1 MGAPSLTRFTLAPI
15 PLSKSR
21 GEQRGEGRPTMST
34 APARVPFWR
43 DVRVLRLGAQALF
56 VVVLVLIANWF
67 YTNLQINLE
76 RTGIRFGFDFLSTTA
91 GFGIS
96 EGLPFEPTDSYGYA
110 FWVGVVNT
118 LRVIGIGIIL
128 ATIVG
133 LIAGVA
139 RLSSNWLVRQIASV
153 YVETIRN
160 TPLVVQLFFW
170 YTAVF
175 LKLPSVDESI
185 ELPGPIYLSQRGL
198 ALPKPY
204 ATESFPLWGY
214 VLAAG
219 LLVAGAVYI
228 GRRISLARA
237 QRPGFPAL
245 WAGGVFALFAL
256 GGWLVLPRAPIAWE
270 IPILGTFN
278 FEGGWQLSP
287 EFAALLAGLV
297 VYTGAF
303 IAEVVRGGILAVPK
317 GQTEAARALGLRPL
331 LVLRLVVLPQALRVI
346 VPPLTSQYL
355 NLAKN
360 SSLAVAVGYPDLFN
374 VANTIINQSGRA
386 IEMIFLIMAS
396 YLTMSLLTS
405 AFMNWYNRR
414 VRLIER

>member
-1 MGAPSLTRFTLAPI
+1 MPLTLPPSL
-15 PLSKSR
+15 PL
-21 GEQRGEGRPTMST
+21 EGEGLGVRGMTTPMST
-34 APARVPFWR
+34 APTRFWR
-43 DVRVLRLGAQALF
+43 DVRVLRVGAQLLF
-56 VVVLVLIANWF
+56 VLVIALIANWF

-76 RTGIRFGFDFLSTTA
+76 RTGIRFGFDFLWTTA

-96 EGLPFEPTDSYGYA
+96 EGLPFEPTDSYGRA

-118 LRVIGIGIIL
+118 LRVIGIGIL
-128 ATIVG
+128 FATLLG
-133 LIAGVA
+133 LVAGIA
-139 RLSSNWLVRQIASV
+139 RLSSNWLVRQLASV
-153 YVETIRN
+153 YIETIRN

-170 YTAVF
+170 YTAIF
-175 LKLPSVDESI
+175 LKLPRVDESI

-204 ATESFPLWGY
+204 PSESFPLWGY
-214 VLAAG
+214 VLLASVVAA
-219 LLVAGAVYI
+219 LAVYI
-228 GRRISLARA
+228 GRRIYLERA
-237 QRPGFPAL
+237 QRPGLPGL
-245 WAGGVFALFAL
+245 WAAGVFVCGAL
-256 GGWLVLPRAPIAWE
+256 GGWLMLPQAPIAWE
-270 IPILGTFN
+270 MPTLGRFN
-278 FEGGWQLSP
+278 FEGGWQFSP

-303 IAEVVRGGILAVPK
+303 IAEIVRGGILAVPK
-317 GQTEAARALGLRPL
+317 GQTEAARALGLRPIH
-331 LVLRLVVLPQALRVI
+331 VLRLVILPQALRVI

-360 SSLAVAVGYPDLFN
+360 SSLAVAIGYPDLFN

-386 IEMIFLIMAS
+386 IEMVFLIMAS

-414 VRLIER
+414 VKLIER

>member
-1 MGAPSLTRFTLAPI
+1 
-15 PLSKSR
+15 
-21 GEQRGEGRPTMST
+21 MST
-34 APARVPFWR
+34 FPARIPFWR
-43 DVRVLRLGAQALF
+43 DVRVLRVGAQLLF
-56 VVVLVLIANWF
+56 VFAIALVANWF

-76 RTGIRFGFDFLSTTA
+76 RTGIRFGFDFLWSTA

-118 LRVIGIGIIL
+118 LRVIGIGILL
-128 ATIVG
+128 ATLLG
-133 LIAGVA
+133 LVAGIA
-139 RLSSNWLVRQIASV
+139 RLSSNWLVRQIATV

-170 YTAVF
+170 YTAIF
-175 LKLPSVDESI
+175 LKLPRVDESI
-185 ELPGPIYLSQRGL
+185 KLPGPIYLSQRGL
-198 ALPKPY
+198 ALPRPY
-204 ATESFPLWGY
+204 PTESFALWGY
-214 VLAAG
+214 VLGAG
-219 LLVAGAVYI
+219 LLVALLVYI
-228 GRRISLARA
+228 GRRLYLARA

-245 WAGGVFALFAL
+245 WAAGALALIAL
-256 GGWLVLPRAPIAWE
+256 GGWVLLPRAPVAWE
-270 IPILGTFN
+270 MPTLGTFN
-278 FEGGWQLSP
+278 FEGGWQISP

-303 IAEVVRGGILAVPK
+303 IAEIVRGGILAVPK
-317 GQTEAARALGLRPL
+317 GQTEAARALGLRPIY
-331 LVLRLVVLPQALRVI
+331 VLRLVVIPQALRVI

-360 SSLAVAVGYPDLFN
+360 SSLAVAIGYPDLFN

-386 IEMIFLIMAS
+386 LEMVFLIMIS

-414 VRLIER
+414 VKLIER

>member
-1 MGAPSLTRFTLAPI
+1 MTS
-15 PLSKSR
+15 
-21 GEQRGEGRPTMST
+21 
-34 APARVPFWR
+34 ARTPFWR
-43 DVRVLRLGAQALF
+43 DIRVLRWGAQGLF
-56 VVVLVLIANWF
+56 ILVLVFIANWF
-67 YTNLQINLE
+67 YTNLQINLA
-76 RTGIRFGFDFLSTTA
+76 RTGIRFGFDFLWTTA

-96 EGLPFEPTDSYGYA
+96 EGLPFEPTDSYGRA

-118 LRVIGIGIIL
+118 LRVIGIGILL
-128 ATIVG
+128 ATILG
-133 LIAGVA
+133 MGAGVA
-139 RLSSNWLVRQIASV
+139 RLSSNWLVRQIANF
-153 YVETIRN
+153 YIETIRN

-170 YTAVF
+170 YTAIF
-175 LKLPSVDESI
+175 LKLPQVDESI

-204 ATESFPLWGY
+204 ATESFPLWGSA
-214 VLAAG
+214 LAAS
-219 LLVAGAVYI
+219 LLVALAVYI
-228 GRRISLARA
+228 GRRIYLARA

-245 WAGGVFALFAL
+245 WASGVFVLCAL

-287 EFAALLAGLV
+287 EFAALLVGLV

-303 IAEVVRGGILAVPK
+303 IAEIVRGGILAVPK
-317 GQTEAARALGLRPL
+317 GQTEAARALGLRPIH
-331 LVLRLVVLPQALRVI
+331 VLRLVVLPQALRVI

-386 IEMIFLIMAS
+386 IEIVFLIMAS

>member
-1 MGAPSLTRFTLAPI
+1 MG
-15 PLSKSR
+15 
-21 GEQRGEGRPTMST
+21 T
-34 APARVPFWR
+34 APARTPFWR
-43 DVRVLRLGAQALF
+43 DVRVLRVGAQLLF
-56 VVVLVLIANWF
+56 VLVIAIIANWF

-76 RTGIRFGFDFLSTTA
+76 RTGIRFGFDFLWTTA

-96 EGLPFEPTDSYGYA
+96 EGLPFEPTDSYGRA

-128 ATIVG
+128 ATLLG
-133 LIAGVA
+133 LLAGIA

-153 YVETIRN
+153 YIETIRN

-170 YTAVF
+170 YTAIF
-175 LKLPSVDESI
+175 LKLPRVDESI

-204 ATESFPLWGY
+204 PSESFPLWSY
-214 VLAAG
+214 VLAAS
-219 LLVAGAVYI
+219 LVAALIVYI
-228 GRRISLARA
+228 GQRIYLARA
-237 QRPGFPAL
+237 QRPGFAGL
-245 WAGGVFALFAL
+245 WAAGVFVLIAF
-256 GGWLVLPRAPIAWE
+256 GSWLVLPRAPIAWE
-270 IPILGTFN
+270 MPTLGRFN

-303 IAEVVRGGILAVPK
+303 IAEIVRAGILAVPK
-317 GQTEAARALGLRPL
+317 GQTEAARALGLRPIY
-331 LVLRLVVLPQALRVI
+331 VLRLVVIPQALRVI

-360 SSLAVAVGYPDLFN
+360 SSLAVAIGYPDLFN

-386 IEMIFLIMAS
+386 LEMVFLIMAS

-414 VRLIER
+414 VKLIER

>member
-1 MGAPSLTRFTLAPI
+1 
-15 PLSKSR
+15 
-21 GEQRGEGRPTMST
+21 MST
-34 APARVPFWR
+34 VPARMLFWR
-43 DVRVLRLGAQALF
+43 DVRVLRVGAQALF
-56 VVVLVLIANWF
+56 VLAIVFIANWF

-76 RTGIRFGFDFLSTTA
+76 RTGIRVGFDFLWTTA

-118 LRVIGIGIIL
+118 LRVIGIGILL
-128 ATIVG
+128 ATALG
-133 LIAGVA
+133 LVAGIA
-139 RLSSNWLVRQIASV
+139 RLSSNWLVRQIATV
-153 YVETIRN
+153 YIETIRN

-170 YTAVF
+170 YTAIF
-175 LKLPSVDESI
+175 LKLPSVDKSI
-185 ELPGPIYLSQRGL
+185 VLPGPIYLSQRGL

-204 ATESFPLWGY
+204 ATEAFSVWVYVLGGG
-214 VLAAG
+214 VLAA
-219 LLVAGAVYI
+219 LAVYI
-228 GRRISLARA
+228 GRRVYLARV

-245 WAGGVFALFAL
+245 WAAGVFVLSAV
-256 GGWLVLPRAPIAWE
+256 GGWLLLPHAPIAWE
-270 IPILGTFN
+270 MPTLGRFN

-303 IAEVVRGGILAVPK
+303 IAEIVRGGILAVPK

-331 LVLRLVVLPQALRVI
+331 HVLRLVVIPQALRVI

-386 IEMIFLIMAS
+386 IEMVLLIMAS
-396 YLTMSLLTS
+396 YLTMSLVTS

-414 VRLIER
+414 VKLVER

>member
-1 MGAPSLTRFTLAPI
+1 
-15 PLSKSR
+15 
-21 GEQRGEGRPTMST
+21 MST
-34 APARVPFWR
+34 ASARIPFWR
-43 DVRVLRLGAQALF
+43 DVRVLRVSAQLLF
-56 VVVLVLIANWF
+56 VLVIVLIANWF

-76 RTGIRFGFDFLSTTA
+76 RTGIRFGFDFLWTTA
-91 GFGIS
+91 GFDIS
-96 EGLPFEPTDSYGYA
+96 EGIPFEPTDSYGYA

-118 LRVIGIGIIL
+118 LRVIGIGIVL
-128 ATIVG
+128 ATLVG
-133 LIAGVA
+133 LVAGIA
-139 RLSSNWLVRQIASV
+139 RLSSNWLVRQIAAV
-153 YVETIRN
+153 YIETIRN

-170 YTAVF
+170 YTAVL
-175 LKLPSVDESI
+175 LKLPRVDESI

-198 ALPKPY
+198 ALPRPY
-204 ATESFPLWGY
+204 ATESFPWWGV
-214 VLAAG
+214 VLAVG
-219 LLVAGAVYI
+219 LLAALAVYI

-245 WAGGVFALFAL
+245 WAGGVFVLCAV
-256 GGWLVLPRAPIAWE
+256 GGWLVLPQAPLAWE
-270 IPILGTFN
+270 IPTLGRFN

-303 IAEVVRGGILAVPK
+303 IAEIVRGGILAVPK

-331 LVLRLVVLPQALRVI
+331 QVLRLVVIPQALRVI

-386 IEMIFLIMAS
+386 IEMVFLIMAT

-414 VRLIER
+414 VKLVER

>member
-1 MGAPSLTRFTLAPI
+1 
-15 PLSKSR
+15 
-21 GEQRGEGRPTMST
+21 MS
-34 APARVPFWR
+34 AVPARIPFWR
-43 DVRVLRLGAQALF
+43 DVRVLRVSAQLLF
-56 VVVLVLIANWF
+56 VLVIVLVASWF

-76 RTGIRFGFDFLSTTA
+76 RTGIRFGFDFLWTTA

-96 EGLPFEPTDSYGYA
+96 EGVPFEPTDSYGYA
-110 FWVGVVNT
+110 FWVGTVNT
-118 LRVIGIGIIL
+118 LRVIGIGIVL
-128 ATIVG
+128 ATLLG
-133 LIAGVA
+133 LVAGIA
-139 RLSSNWLVRQIASV
+139 RLSSNWLVRQVATV

-170 YTAVF
+170 YTAIF
-175 LKLPSVDESI
+175 LKLPKVEESI

-204 ATESFPLWGY
+204 PTELFPLWSS
-214 VLAAG
+214 VLLAG
-219 LLVAGAVYI
+219 LLAALAVYI
-228 GRRISLARA
+228 GRRLYLARA

-245 WAGGVFALFAL
+245 WAVGVFMLCAV
-256 GGWLVLPRAPIAWE
+256 GGWLVLPHAPIAWE
-270 IPILGTFN
+270 IPSLGTFN

-303 IAEVVRGGILAVPK
+303 IAEIVRGGILAVPK
-317 GQTEAARALGLRPL
+317 GQTEAARSLGLRPL
-331 LVLRLVVLPQALRVI
+331 QVLRLVVIPQALRVI

-360 SSLAVAVGYPDLFN
+360 SSLAVAIGYPDLFN

-386 IEMIFLIMAS
+386 LEMVFLIMAS

-414 VRLIER
+414 VKER

>member
-1 MGAPSLTRFTLAPI
+1 MSTVSARI
-15 PLSKSR
+15 PL
-21 GEQRGEGRPTMST
+21 
-34 APARVPFWR
+34 WR
-43 DVRVLRLGAQALF
+43 DIRVLRLGVQLLF
-56 VVVLVLIANWF
+56 ILVIVLIANWF
-67 YTNLQINLE
+67 YTNLQINLA
-76 RTGIRFGFDFLSTTA
+76 RTGIRFGFDFLWTTA

-96 EGLPFEPTDSYGYA
+96 EGLPFEPTESYGYA

-118 LRVIGIGIIL
+118 LRVIGIGILL
-128 ATIVG
+128 ATLLG
-133 LIAGVA
+133 LVTGIA
-139 RLSSNWLVRQIASV
+139 RLSSNWLVRQIATV
-153 YVETIRN
+153 YIETIRN

-170 YTAVF
+170 YTAIF
-175 LKLPSVDESI
+175 LKLPRVDESI
-185 ELPGPIYLSQRGL
+185 VLPGPIYLSQRGL

-204 ATESFPLWGY
+204 ATESFSVWGY
-214 VLAAG
+214 ALIAG
-219 LLVAGAVYI
+219 LLAALAVYI
-228 GRRISLARA
+228 GRRVYLTRA
-237 QRPGFPAL
+237 QRPGFPGL
-245 WAGGVFALFAL
+245 WATGVFTLIALV
-256 GGWLVLPRAPIAWE
+256 GWLVLPHAPIAWE
-270 IPILGTFN
+270 MPTLGRFN

-303 IAEVVRGGILAVPK
+303 IAEIVRGGILAVPK
-317 GQTEAARALGLRPL
+317 GQTEAARALGLSPL
-331 LVLRLVVLPQALRVI
+331 QVLRLVVIPQALRVI

-360 SSLAVAVGYPDLFN
+360 SSLAVAIGYPDLFN

-386 IEMIFLIMAS
+386 IEMVFLIMAS

>member
-1 MGAPSLTRFTLAPI
+1 MTSDRT
-15 PLSKSR
+15 
-21 GEQRGEGRPTMST
+21 
-34 APARVPFWR
+34 PFWR
-43 DVRVLRLGAQALF
+43 DIRVLRWGAQGLF
-56 VVVLVLIANWF
+56 ILVLVFIANWF
-67 YTNLQINLE
+67 YTNLQINLA
-76 RTGIRFGFDFLSTTA
+76 RTGIRFGFDFLWTTA

-96 EGLPFEPTDSYGYA
+96 EGLPFEPTDSYGRA

-118 LRVIGIGIIL
+118 LRVIGIGILL
-128 ATIVG
+128 ATILG
-133 LIAGVA
+133 MGAGVA
-139 RLSSNWLVRQIASV
+139 RLSSNWLVRQIANF
-153 YVETIRN
+153 YIETIRN

-170 YTAVF
+170 YTAIF
-175 LKLPSVDESI
+175 LKLPQVDESI

-204 ATESFPLWGY
+204 ATESFPLWGSA
-214 VLAAG
+214 LAAS
-219 LLVAGAVYI
+219 LLVALAVYI
-228 GRRISLARA
+228 GRRIYLARA

-245 WAGGVFALFAL
+245 WASGVFVLCAL

-287 EFAALLAGLV
+287 EFAALLVGLV

-303 IAEVVRGGILAVPK
+303 IAEIVRGGILAVPK
-317 GQTEAARALGLRPL
+317 GQTEAARALGLRPIH
-331 LVLRLVVLPQALRVI
+331 VLRLVVLPQALRVI

-386 IEMIFLIMAS
+386 IEIVFLIMAS